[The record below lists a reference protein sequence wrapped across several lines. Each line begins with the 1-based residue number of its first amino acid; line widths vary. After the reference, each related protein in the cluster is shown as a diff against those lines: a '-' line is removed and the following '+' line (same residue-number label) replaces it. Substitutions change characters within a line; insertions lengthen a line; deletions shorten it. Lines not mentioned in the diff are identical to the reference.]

1 MKRVWNIVNP
11 SIYSLS
17 SFNNEGEQ
25 NFNICSYVSVV
36 SLKPKLYMIAIEKTS
51 KTHSNLLKSSSC
63 VLQILSLDNIN
74 LVKSLG
80 KKSGWNI
87 NKLNFLNKKEMLE
100 LWNDKKIIKKS
111 CGVIFLEKTNQFITN
126 GDHTLFVFKI
136 LKAKTFKETNI
147 LTFNNLIEKKI
158 IL

>member
-51 KTHSNLLKSSSC
+51 KTHSNLSKSSSC
-63 VLQILSLDNIN
+63 ILQILSIDNIN
-74 LVKSLG
+74 LIKVETAEEMFRATQKNLPTHIAVFSAAVSDFKVK
-80 KKSGWNI
+80 K
-87 NKLNFLNKKEMLE
+87 KKEL
-100 LWNDKKIIKKS
+100 
-111 CGVIFLEKTNQFITN
+111 
-126 GDHTLFVFKI
+126 
-136 LKAKTFKETNI
+136 
-147 LTFNNLIEKKI
+147 
-158 IL
+158 

>member
-1 MKRVWNIVNP
+1 MKRIWNIVNP

-17 SFNNEGEQ
+17 SFDNEGEQ

-36 SLKPKLYMIAIEKTS
+36 SLKPKLYMIAIEKTNKTYSNIS
-51 KTHSNLLKSSSC
+51 KSNACILQ
-63 VLQILSLDNIN
+63 VLSMDNVNI
-74 LVKSLG
+74 VKYLG

-87 NKLNFLNKKEMLE
+87 NKLNFLQKKNL
-100 LWNDKKIIKKS
+100 LQIWNGKKIIKNS
-111 CGVIFLEKTNQFITN
+111 CGVILLEKTNQFITS
-126 GDHTLFVFKI
+126 GDHTLFIFRI

>member
-17 SFNNEGEQ
+17 SFDNEGGQ
-25 NFNICSYVSVV
+25 NFNICSYVSVI
-36 SLKPKLYMIAIEKTS
+36 SLKPKLYMIAIEKKS
-51 KTHSNLLKSSSC
+51 KTYSNLSKSSSC
-63 VLQILSLDNIN
+63 ILQILSIDNIN

-100 LWNDKKIIKKS
+100 LWNGKKLLKNPVELYFLKK
-111 CGVIFLEKTNQFITN
+111 LTN
-126 GDHTLFVFKI
+126 L
-136 LKAKTFKETNI
+136 
-147 LTFNNLIEKKI
+147 
-158 IL
+158 

>member
-17 SFNNEGEQ
+17 SFDNEGGQ

-36 SLKPKLYMIAIEKTS
+36 SLKPKLYMIAIEKKS
-51 KTHSNLLKSSSC
+51 KTYSNLSKSSSC
-63 VLQILSLDNIN
+63 ILQILSIDNIN

-100 LWNDKKIIKKS
+100 LWNGKKIIKKS
-111 CGVIFLEKTNQFITN
+111 CGVIFLEKTNQFITT
-126 GDHTLFVFKI
+126 GDHALFIFKI

>member
-1 MKRVWNIVNP
+1 MKRIWNIVNP

-17 SFNNEGEQ
+17 SFDNEGEQ

-36 SLKPKLYMIAIEKTS
+36 SLKPKLYMIAIEKTNKTYSNIS
-51 KTHSNLLKSSSC
+51 KSNTCILQ
-63 VLQILSLDNIN
+63 VLSMDNVNI
-74 LVKSLG
+74 VKYLG

-87 NKLNFLNKKEMLE
+87 NKLNFLQKKNL
-100 LWNDKKIIKKS
+100 LQIWNGKKIIKNS
-111 CGVIFLEKTNQFITN
+111 CGVILLEKTNQFITS
-126 GDHTLFVFKI
+126 GDHTLFIFRI
-136 LKAKTFKETNI
+136 LKAKTFKESNI